1 MENLRKIREL
11 RNKSQL
17 QLSMALE
24 ISQESISKYETGNAF
39 PSREILI
46 KLADYL
52 NCSIDYLLN
61 RTDNPN
67 INKDKISKEDEKIE
81 NLIFRYKS
89 LSDENKNKLEGCLL
103 ALEQE
108 EKRKDDVLKDI
119 EELFDDD

>member
-1 MENLRKIREL
+1 MENLKKIREK
-11 RNKSQL
+11 RNINQL
-17 QLSMALE
+17 KIAMD
-24 ISQESISKYETGNAF
+24 IGITQEAISKYETGNAF
-39 PSREILI
+39 PSKEILI
-46 KLADYL
+46 KLADYF

-67 INKDKISKEDEKIE
+67 MNKEKISKKDEKIE

-108 EKRKDDVLKDI
+108 EKRKVG
-119 EELFDDD
+119 E

>member
-1 MENLRKIREL
+1 MENLKKIREK
-11 RNKSQL
+11 RNINQL
-17 QLSMALE
+17 KIAMD
-24 ISQESISKYETGNAF
+24 IGITQESISKYETGNAF
-39 PSREILI
+39 PSKEILI

-67 INKDKISKEDEKIE
+67 INKDKISKEDERIE
-81 NLIFRYKS
+81 NLIFRYKN

-108 EKRKDDVLKDI
+108 EKEPKK
-119 EELFDDD
+119 

>member
-1 MENLRKIREL
+1 MENLRKIREK
-11 RNKSQL
+11 RNINQL
-17 QLSMALE
+17 KIAMD
-24 ISQESISKYETGNAF
+24 IGITQESISKYETGNAF
-39 PSREILI
+39 PSKEILI

-108 EKRKDDVLKDI
+108 EK
-119 EELFDDD
+119 

>member
-1 MENLRKIREL
+1 MENLRKIREK
-11 RNKSQL
+11 RNINQL
-17 QLSMALE
+17 KIAMD
-24 ISQESISKYETGNAF
+24 IGITQESISKYETGNAF
-39 PSREILI
+39 PSKEILI

-108 EKRKDDVLKDI
+108 EKRKVG
-119 EELFDDD
+119 E